1 MISCPGMLTQYTSL
15 TPSDSTG
22 QLCAVE
28 HLSGIQNAT
37 GTVSAN
43 NVLSFVPQ
51 VITGG
56 LPVLGAPQSMTCH
69 NCTKEAY
76 NIIISNTPE
85 AITSGANSSISGQ
98 CGANFIGPPTSY
110 LSLAP
115 VVHNFSTDGKTP
127 AGISQ
132 TAAGNSLAKTK
143 TSSGALRSLALSDG
157 LMILIG
163 FGALFAVLV

>member
-1 MISCPGMLTQYTSL
+1 MIVCPEMLTQYTLL
-15 TPSDSTG
+15 TTSDTTG

-43 NVLSFVPQ
+43 NLFSFVPQ

-56 LPVLGAPQSMTCH
+56 LPVLGSPQSMTCH

-85 AITSGANSSISGQ
+85 AITSSANSSISGQ
-98 CGANFIGPPTSY
+98 CGADFIGPPTFY

-115 VVHNFSTDGKTP
+115 LVHNLSADGKTP
-127 AGISQ
+127 SGVSQ
-132 TAAGNSLAKTK
+132 TAAGTSLAKTK
-143 TSSGALRSLALSDG
+143 TSGALRSLALSDG
-157 LMILIG
+157 LIILIG
-163 FGALFAVLV
+163 FGTLIAVLV